1 MRAYLRT
8 DGMYDTYEVEPKV
21 MSSTEYEEYI
31 RIENLK
37 TRKAE
42 LEAELAQVNTE
53 LGITTSQATSETT
66 TEEVKAKRW

>member
-8 DGMYDTYEVEPKV
+8 DGMYDTYEVEPVV
-21 MSSTEYEEYI
+21 MSSAEYEEYI

-37 TRKAE
+37 TRKTE
-42 LEAELAQVNTE
+42 LEAELAQVNAE
-53 LGITTSQATSETT
+53 LGVATSQTTT